1 MDFFDNNS
9 YSKEAEPYPK
19 MEGIKQDYKFGRRLY
34 NSYSGTTSELT
45 TILQYINENISCE
58 TSTEMKNVLLKI
70 AIEEMHHLKILGDLL
85 VKLGFTPYY
94 MGSRNN
100 KWCSDNVK
108 YKIYSTDEM
117 LKYNIEGEKDA
128 IREYKNL
135 IELTDQ
141 KCIKNLLRRI
151 IKDEENHIKIFNS
164 LQSYE

>member
-1 MDFFDNNS
+1 
-9 YSKEAEPYPK
+9 
-19 MEGIKQDYKFGRRLY
+19 
-34 NSYSGTTSELT
+34 
-45 TILQYINENISCE
+45 
-58 TSTEMKNVLLKI
+58 
-70 AIEEMHHLKILGDLL
+70 
-85 VKLGFTPYY
+85 
-94 MGSRNN
+94 
-100 KWCSDNVK
+100 
-108 YKIYSTDEM
+108 M